1 MNPFWSGAIWASGFW
16 ILVYM
21 IAVFI
26 WAFVDA
32 RGRGAEMM
40 NTEAA
45 NDRVSGPTKEECLE
59 SIKKYGVQHPL
70 NAGPWNDALPRD
82 GMGRF
87 LLSKPLS

>member
-1 MNPFWSGAIWASGFW
+1 MSEFWIGAIWASIFW

-45 NDRVSGPTKEECLE
+45 NDQHEDFTIPARIKASVGRVTHS
-59 SIKKYGVQHPL
+59 
-70 NAGPWNDALPRD
+70 D
-82 GMGRF
+82 GQIGRF
-87 LLSKPLS
+87 GSYDRDVSPL

>member
-1 MNPFWSGAIWASGFW
+1 MTPFWTGAIWASLFW

-32 RGRGAEMM
+32 RNRGAEMM

-45 NDRVSGPTKEECLE
+45 NDRQKEYVHYRLPGE
-59 SIKKYGVQHPL
+59 SAVRFAPKWI
-70 NAGPWNDALPRD
+70 WD
-82 GMGRF
+82 GMSPDIRANAEVVAHSF
-87 LLSKPLS
+87 D

>member
-1 MNPFWSGAIWASGFW
+1 MSEFWIGAIWASIFW

-32 RGRGAEMM
+32 RSRGAEMM

-45 NDRVSGPTKEECLE
+45 NDRQKEYVHYRLPGE
-59 SIKKYGVQHPL
+59 SAVRFAPKWI
-70 NAGPWNDALPRD
+70 WD
-82 GMGRF
+82 GMSPDIRANAEVVAHSF
-87 LLSKPLS
+87 D